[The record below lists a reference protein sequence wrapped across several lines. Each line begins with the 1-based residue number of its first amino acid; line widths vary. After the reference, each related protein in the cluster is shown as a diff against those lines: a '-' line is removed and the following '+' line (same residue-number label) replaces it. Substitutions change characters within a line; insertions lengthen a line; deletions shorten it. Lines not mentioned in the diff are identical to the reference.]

1 MESQNVP
8 VTSARPR
15 VDLPIAVAAVNDY
28 ELVIE
33 GVASMLG
40 RFPEQTQVCERII
53 VGEPIDHPPID
64 VALYD
69 TYGRVGI
76 AAQALERLRQHRDIL
91 HIAMFTLDLPT
102 ELIEEG
108 RRFGS
113 TGFISKALSAKEI
126 VDALVRVAAGEEVV
140 APGAPLAESPAPDE
154 LDWPGKDRGLTE
166 RESQALV
173 LASEGLT
180 NAEIGVALYVGRETV
195 KSHLSRAYAKLGV
208 HNRAGAVR
216 FVLQTGAFDRFRP
229 ADEALDEA

>member
-8 VTSARPR
+8 VASARPR

-76 AAQALERLRQHRDIL
+76 AAQALERLRRHRDIL
-91 HIAMFTLDLPT
+91 HIAMFTLDLP
-102 ELIEEG
+102 
-108 RRFGS
+108 S
-113 TGFISKALSAKEI
+113 
-126 VDALVRVAAGEEVV
+126 
-140 APGAPLAESPAPDE
+140 E
-154 LDWPGKDRGLTE
+154 LDRGGPSL
-166 RESQALV
+166 RV
-173 LASEGLT
+173 D
-180 NAEIGVALYVGRETV
+180 
-195 KSHLSRAYAKLGV
+195 GV
-208 HNRAGAVR
+208 HLQGAVC
-216 FVLQTGAFDRFRP
+216 GGDRRRTRP
-229 ADEALDEA
+229 GGGW